1 MSERKR
7 VVHEER
13 SNSARVPDWA
23 SAGVVLIEWLR
34 GEGLWGQLTER
45 LKIQREG
52 GYPGIDAFVFLIYLF
67 TSGLRLGVKEFGER
81 ARKCHGQLAA
91 VGERARLP
99 TQASMSRIL
108 AAVSPEMLKEFGPW
122 LLREAAGTRAVLNHP
137 SVLTRDAEG
146 AGWHV
151 FDWDP
156 TITTL
161 RHRALPVFENMPQA
175 NRRSESLAAPGY
187 PGRKRGDVQFSR
199 GTLQHAGSGLWL
211 GIEMGPGNGAH
222 RHAVSSAI
230 EQVVATCEGAGLPKE
245 KALLRM
251 DGAAG
256 NVPAITGCIKAA
268 LHFVTRLAHY
278 HLLEND
284 AVKRHLNEAQWY
296 VVPSSGSGPT
306 RQAADL
312 GRVTLEAA
320 PTSVQ
325 ADGGAFAPVEVRV
338 VVSRFLAAGEGRG
351 AGHVIDGWQYELYG
365 TNLTAAAWP
374 EVEVVAGY
382 YGRCGQ
388 ENRFSQEDSEL
399 GLDRIFSYHLPGQHL
414 ANLIGLFVWN
424 FSICRGMDLECPPRE
439 LPAQTVA
446 TRTPVEQ
453 TPRLPEVEAAAPLVE
468 TAIGP
473 STPVPAI
480 DASSSVDPNLDV
492 APMMNALDWSAMLLR
507 YDGWRWLTESQ
518 SLLCPAA
525 HVLPLAQIEH
535 VKGQPIRARFVA
547 NSGTCDSC
555 ELRPSCITSVDPL
568 YKKDVRLC
576 IPPPLAAP
584 LREMWLRAREQK
596 PSKPELHAK
605 PQKTPRH
612 TARMKPLVWFP
623 LPTAAE
629 QTPLVVAPPILLPA
643 TLRKQNRATCSSL
656 EIEIIVAFGP
666 PVDRPSP
673 VLATSPTQRQRR
685 RLTWPERL
693 RFNEL
698 RSGSTVELRLYGLHA
713 AAVRRLLPD
722 APSTANAA

>member
-1 MSERKR
+1 MSERQR
-7 VVHEER
+7 VVYEER

-34 GEGLWGQLTER
+34 GQGLWGPLTER

-67 TSGLRLGVKEFGER
+67 TSGLSLGVKEFSER
-81 ARKCHGQLAA
+81 ARKYQGQLAV

-161 RHRALPVFENMPQA
+161 RHRALPAFENMPQA
-175 NRRSESLAAPGY
+175 HRRSESLAAPGY
-187 PGRKRGDVQFSR
+187 PGRKRGEVQFSR

-211 GIEMGPGNGAH
+211 GIEMGAGNGAH
-222 RHAVSSAI
+222 RHSVSSAI
-230 EQVVATCEGAGLPKE
+230 EQVVATCEEAGLPIE
-245 KALLRM
+245 RALLRM

-284 AVKRHLNEAQWY
+284 AVKRHLNEAKWY

-312 GRVTLEAA
+312 GCVTLKAA

-325 ADGGAFAPVEVRV
+325 ADGGAFAPVEARV

-365 TNLTAAAWP
+365 TNLTATAWP
-374 EVEVVAGY
+374 EVEVVAEY

-399 GLDRIFSYHLPGQHL
+399 GLDRIFSYHLPGQQL

-453 TPRLPEVEAAAPLVE
+453 TPRLPEVEGAAPLIE
-468 TAIGP
+468 TAIGTV
-473 STPVPAI
+473 TPPPAPALAI
-480 DASSSVDPNLDV
+480 SASSSVDPKLDV
-492 APMMNALDWSAMLLR
+492 GQMMNALDWSAMLLR
-507 YDGWRWLTESQ
+507 YDGWRWLAESQ
-518 SLLCPAA
+518 SLLCPASS
-525 HVLPLAQIEH
+525 LLTLAQIEH
-535 VKGQPIRARFVA
+535 VMGQPIRARFIA
-547 NSGTCDSC
+547 DSGTCDSC
-555 ELRPSCITSVDPL
+555 ERRPACITSVDPL
-568 YKKDVRLC
+568 YRKDVRLC

-584 LREMWLRAREQK
+584 LREIWLRAREQK
-596 PSKPELHAK
+596 QPTAQPHAK
-605 PQKTPRH
+605 PRKPPRH
-612 TARMKPLVWFP
+612 TAQMKPLVWFP
-623 LPTAAE
+623 LPTSAE

-643 TLRKQNRATCSSL
+643 ALRKQTHVTCRSL
-656 EIEIIVAFGP
+656 EIEIIVDLGP
-666 PVDRPSP
+666 LAERPSP
-673 VLATSPTQRQRR
+673 VLATSPAKRQRR
-685 RLTWPERL
+685 RLSWSERQ
-693 RFNEL
+693 
-698 RSGSTVELRLYGLHA
+698 SS
-713 AAVRRLLPD
+713 
-722 APSTANAA
+722 